1 MKVVDG
7 KRRITKDIITEAVM
21 EAIERKRDIFVE
33 AIEESIENIVMK
45 KVIDEGLKGKYVKEE
60 EVLKILQE

>member
-1 MKVVDG
+1 MKVVNE

-21 EAIERKRDIFVE
+21 EAIEREKDIFVK
-33 AIEESIENIVMK
+33 AIEESLEDIVMK
-45 KVIDEGLKGKYVKEE
+45 KVIDEGLKGKYVKEK